1 MEDLIRE
8 PVELIDADL
17 DEVAGGYGHRSV
29 DIDIGNHVSQVNL
42 STNQVSVGNNNN
54 GVSGNQVL
62 F

>member
-17 DEVAGGYGHRSV
+17 DEVAGGYQHRSV
-29 DIDIGNHVSQVNL
+29 DINIGNFVYQVNESL
-42 STNQVSVGNNNN
+42 NQVSVGNNNN